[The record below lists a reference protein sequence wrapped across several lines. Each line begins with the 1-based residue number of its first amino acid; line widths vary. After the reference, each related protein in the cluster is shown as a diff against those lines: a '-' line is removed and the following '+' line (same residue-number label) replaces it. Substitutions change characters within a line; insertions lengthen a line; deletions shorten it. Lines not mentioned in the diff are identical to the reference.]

1 MRAYGGTTAKR
12 TCLWSNSHSISKF
25 ETRAMKRKDLE
36 NADVKTTIRY
46 KNKAGK
52 TRFVGSSS
60 LKSTQSYSQ
69 PGMFMTC
76 CKSWSHYLWWLLR
89 QYPRGFGMKLVY
101 LHHLF
106 VTEQK
111 AALRDPKPV
120 SWLCLFMFM
129 CWCVCCVF
137 LTDHAAIQV
146 YQTSLLTAFAGLDAT
161 DVWVD
166 CKMPDVVAYLRGRKG
181 LRMPANWRA
190 VFPTAM

>member
-25 ETRAMKRKDLE
+25 ETGTMKRKDLE

-101 LHHLF
+101 LHHRF

-129 CWCVCCVF
+129 CWCVLCVSHWSCCHTGLSDESPHCICWPGCHRCVGRLQNARCCCLF
-137 LTDHAAIQV
+137 AWSERPSHA
-146 YQTSLLTAFAGLDAT
+146 
-161 DVWVD
+161 
-166 CKMPDVVAYLRGRKG
+166 C
-181 LRMPANWRA
+181 
-190 VFPTAM
+190 